1 MTTEIRYDIE
11 KSRSGVCFIIPNLDY
26 PLNIEFSK
34 INDINIEIDTV
45 NDRLSKIGQS
55 AKLDELYRL
64 QIFFTYKNIKL
75 I

>member
-11 KSRSGVCFIIPNLDY
+11 KSRLGVCFIIPYLDY

-64 QIFFTYKNIKL
+64 QIFFTFMNIKL